1 MQCAHS
7 KHIKHSHMTRLRK
20 FQRREQNQTAVL
32 LLWMPLQ
39 YFLAKAGSWCLAS
52 MFKDKWVFPKIGGY
66 PPKSS
71 ILIGFSII
79 NHPFWGTPIF
89 GNTQIKNCMQL
100 FFFKTWLSKPYGFF
114 HTENSSNPNLRWR
127 WKATGNVN
135 CCGEVMGSMTNILCG
150 NYMIIDS

>member
-114 HTENSSNPNLRWR
+114 TQKIHRTQTF
-127 WKATGNVN
+127 AG
-135 CCGEVMGSMTNILCG
+135 GERPPGMSTVVGKSWAAWLTYCVV
-150 NYMIIDS
+150 IIW